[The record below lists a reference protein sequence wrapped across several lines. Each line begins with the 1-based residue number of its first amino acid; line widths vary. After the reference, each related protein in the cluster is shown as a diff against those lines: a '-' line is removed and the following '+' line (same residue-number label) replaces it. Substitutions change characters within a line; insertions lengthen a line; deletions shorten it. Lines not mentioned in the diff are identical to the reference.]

1 MADQLLVD
9 HVSQR
14 TCSTRDPSAVGC
26 AAQPELARSATMP
39 TDALTRQ
46 PSHLIERGLLYAV
59 ALVSVPILG
68 VYPGGDPAWPLIYAI
83 CLVCVAGAVA
93 YSLPAAPRRVFLAGL
108 FTVLATATLAAAA
121 DFGYFAIIIYCEA
134 AFTMGFR
141 LSIRL
146 SGAILA
152 ASVAAVLVGAALGD
166 QNWPR
171 ALGVGAAFVGIWL
184 SGATRRQYRQR
195 TEQAELLL
203 GETRRA
209 ADADHRAA
217 ALAERARIAREIHDI
232 QAHSL
237 SALSLQLEAAGAL
250 LQDTS
255 LPAGDPVLA
264 KIAGCVDRAS
274 GLAREGLAETARAVQ
289 ALREDA
295 VSLPEL
301 LESLVDGHDRVTVDV
316 HGEHRK
322 LAPGPGLT
330 LFRAIQ
336 EALTN
341 ARKHAPAAPVTIE
354 LDYAADTVTATITN
368 SATPDGAARPLTA
381 TGAGYGLTG
390 IRERAE
396 LAGGSLTAG
405 PDGDGWRVSVRIP
418 S

>member
-1 MADQLLVD
+1 
-9 HVSQR
+9 
-14 TCSTRDPSAVGC
+14 
-26 AAQPELARSATMP
+26 MP

-59 ALVSVPILG
+59 ALASVPFTG
-68 VYPGGDPAWPLIYAI
+68 YYPGGDAAWPLMYAI

-93 YSLPAAPRRVFLAGL
+93 YSLPSAPQWVFLAGL
-108 FTVLATATLAAAA
+108 LTVVAVAGVSSAVGFSYFT
-121 DFGYFAIIIYCEA
+121 IIVYCEA

-141 LSIRL
+141 LTLRQ
-146 SGAILA
+146 SGAILGA
-152 ASVAAVLVGAALGD
+152 TVAMVLVAAALTD
-166 QNWPR
+166 QNWAR
-171 ALGVGAAFVGIWL
+171 SLGISWAFLGIWL

-203 GETRRA
+203 TETRRA

-250 LQDTS
+250 LQDPS

-264 KIAGCVDRAS
+264 KVAGCVDRAS

-295 VSLPEL
+295 VSLSEL
-301 LESLVDGHDRVTVDV
+301 LESLVDGHDRVSVDV
-316 HGEHRK
+316 HGKPRK
-322 LAPGPGLT
+322 LPPGPGLT
-330 LFRAIQ
+330 LYRAIQ

-354 LDYAADTVTATITN
+354 LDYAADAVTATITN
-368 SATPDGAARPLTA
+368 AATPDGAARPLTT

-405 PDGDGWRVSVRIP
+405 PNGDGWCVSVRIP
-418 S
+418 A

>member
-1 MADQLLVD
+1 
-9 HVSQR
+9 
-14 TCSTRDPSAVGC
+14 
-26 AAQPELARSATMP
+26 
-39 TDALTRQ
+39 
-46 PSHLIERGLLYAV
+46 
-59 ALVSVPILG
+59 
-68 VYPGGDPAWPLIYAI
+68 
-83 CLVCVAGAVA
+83 
-93 YSLPAAPRRVFLAGL
+93 
-108 FTVLATATLAAAA
+108 
-121 DFGYFAIIIYCEA
+121 
-134 AFTMGFR
+134 MGFR
-141 LSIRL
+141 LTLRQ
-146 SGAILA
+146 SGAILGA
-152 ASVAAVLVGAALGD
+152 TVAVIMGVAALGD
-166 QNWPR
+166 HDWQR
-171 ALGVGAAFVGIWL
+171 AFGVSGAFVGVWL

-203 GETRRA
+203 VESRRA
-209 ADADHRAA
+209 ADADNRTA

-250 LQDTS
+250 LQNPS

-274 GLAREGLAETARAVQ
+274 RLAREGLAETSRAVQ

-301 LESLVDGHDRVTVDV
+301 LSSLVDGHERVTVAV
-316 HGEHRK
+316 RGQHRK
-322 LAPGPGLT
+322 LTPGPGLT
-330 LFRAIQ
+330 LYRAIQ

-341 ARKHAPAAPVTIE
+341 ARKHAPDAPVTVE
-354 LDYAADTVTATITN
+354 LDYAADAVTATVTN
-368 SATPDGAARPLTA
+368 AATPDGSSRPLTA

-405 PDGDGWRVSVRIP
+405 PDGGGWRVSVRIP

>member
-1 MADQLLVD
+1 MRA
-9 HVSQR
+9 
-14 TCSTRDPSAVGC
+14 
-26 AAQPELARSATMP
+26 ELARSATMP

-59 ALVSVPILG
+59 ALVSVPFTG
-68 VYPGGDPAWPLIYAI
+68 YYPGGDPVWPLMYAI
-83 CLVCVAGAVA
+83 FLVCVAGAVA
-93 YSLPAAPRRVFLAGL
+93 YSLPSAPRWVFLAGL
-108 FTVLATATLAAAA
+108 LTVVTVSAVSSAVGFSYFT
-121 DFGYFAIIIYCEA
+121 IIIYCEA
-134 AFTMGFR
+134 AFTIGFR
-141 LSIRL
+141 LTLRQ
-146 SGAILA
+146 SGAILS
-152 ASVAAVLVGAALGD
+152 ASVAVVMVAAALGD
-166 QNWPR
+166 RNWPR
-171 ALGVGAAFVGIWL
+171 AFGVSGAFVSIWL

-195 TEQAELLL
+195 TEQAEVLVT
-203 GETRRA
+203 ETRRA

-250 LQDTS
+250 LQNPS

-274 GLAREGLAETARAVQ
+274 RLAREGLAETSRAVQ

-301 LESLVDGHDRVTVDV
+301 LASLVDGHDRVTVDV
-316 HGEHRK
+316 RGEHRK

-330 LFRAIQ
+330 LYRAIQ
-336 EALTN
+336 EGLTN

-354 LDYAADTVTATITN
+354 LDYAADAVTATVTN
-368 SATPDGAARPLTA
+368 AAIPDNAARPLTS
-381 TGAGYGLTG
+381 TGSGYGLTG